1 MNPHV
6 CVRAGMR
13 VSQRGDKR
21 CMCMLVHAQEAS
33 GVVWGRGEGN
43 FETCILSS
51 SRLGDKG
58 I

>member
-1 MNPHV
+1 
-6 CVRAGMR
+6 
-13 VSQRGDKR
+13 
-21 CMCMLVHAQEAS
+21 MCMLVHAQEAS